1 MSRIVKA
8 RLKASGR
15 AIQIDPDEDFSVEE
29 GGARIPVEPFAPG
42 DRAPVSLFEAFE
54 LGEPVEPPEPVE
66 EARPVQRFEPIE
78 SVKPVE
84 PIVPVEPL
92 EEEEFTE
99 RAPREPARTPTVAEV
114 VRLKPVVKSAAEP
127 SSPLRT
133 LPEEQTVSFIEAGT
147 LEEARLR
154 GVLRNLVEDKVRA
167 EQFRTLRAKLRLL
180 AEQKKIGCL
189 GVVSVARG
197 EGKTTVA
204 GALGLVTAQEPGTRV
219 LLIDADLRKADL
231 EKSLGAKKQ
240 PGLAEWLARPTPE
253 IHIRRLAPHGAY
265 FLAAGRSHGRPWELI
280 ASPHF
285 ARLLGAAR
293 QRFDLVVVDCPP
305 LVPVAD
311 SALIQKCVDGML
323 LVVRART
330 APRETILSA
339 LEQVQEEKIVGMVLN
354 DVRRLVSNFQHFRYQ
369 YGKY

>member
-1 MSRIVKA
+1 
-8 RLKASGR
+8 
-15 AIQIDPDEDFSVEE
+15 
-29 GGARIPVEPFAPG
+29 
-42 DRAPVSLFEAFE
+42 
-54 LGEPVEPPEPVE
+54 
-66 EARPVQRFEPIE
+66 
-78 SVKPVE
+78 
-84 PIVPVEPL
+84 VPVEPL